1 MFLPIMQLIKDYP
14 HKAFNNSQNIFFVKN
29 KLSRFLA
36 LAVFSAISL
45 PAVTQAASPTQEVN
59 LYTTREP
66 QLVAPM
72 LELFTANTGI
82 KVNTV
87 FVKDGLIERV
97 KTEGAKSSA
106 DVLMT
111 VDIGNLLDLV
121 DAKVVQP
128 VDSKI
133 LNDAIPARL
142 RSANNDWFALSLRDR
157 VLYAN
162 VGSGIKSFEYESLA
176 DPKYKGQVCIRA
188 GQHPYNIALIAAMIA
203 HNGEAETETWL
214 RGVKANLARKA
225 TGGDRNVARDIL
237 GGICNVGIANAYYAG
252 QMKSAP
258 LGSEQRTWGDAI
270 EVIQPT
276 FKKSGGTFVNIS
288 GAAVAKSAPN
298 RENAVKLMEFLVS
311 DAAQA
316 LYADTNFEYPVKAG
330 VKVNAVIESFGTL
343 KPDTMPL
350 TDVAKYRKRAS
361 ELVDKVGFDQ

>member
-1 MFLPIMQLIKDYP
+1 MINSKKLLGSFLT
-14 HKAFNNSQNIFFVKN
+14 
-29 KLSRFLA
+29 LSTFGLMSLSA
-36 LAVFSAISL
+36 L
-45 PAVTQAASPTQEVN
+45 TQAASSSKEVN
-59 LYTTREP
+59 LYTTRETK
-66 QLVAPM
+66 LITPM

-97 KTEGAKSSA
+97 KTEGNKSSA

-111 VDIGNLLDLV
+111 VDIGHLLDLV

-133 LNDAIPARL
+133 LNDAIPARF
-142 RSANNDWFALSLRDR
+142 RGANNDWFALSLRDR
-157 VLYAN
+157 VLYAI
-162 VGSGIKSFEYESLA
+162 VGSGMKTFEYESLA
-176 DPKYKGQVCIRA
+176 DPIYKGQVCIRS

-203 HNGEAETETWL
+203 HNGEAATETWL

-237 GGICNVGIANAYYAG
+237 GGICNIGIANAYYAG

-258 LGSEQRTWGDAI
+258 VGSEQRAWGDAI

-298 RENAVKLMEFLVS
+298 RVNAVKLMEFLVS

-330 VKVNAVIESFGTL
+330 VKVNTIIKSFGTF
-343 KPDTMPL
+343 KPDTLPL

-361 ELVDKVGFDQ
+361 KLVDQVGFDQ

>member
-1 MFLPIMQLIKDYP
+1 MKFYSQHLCSKEHFKTKHLAAK
-14 HKAFNNSQNIFFVKN
+14 KAFLVGALYAST
-29 KLSRFLA
+29 LFLA
-36 LAVFSAISL
+36 FAPTASI
-45 PAVTQAASPTQEVN
+45 AATPTNEVN

-66 QLVAPM
+66 KLIAPM
-72 LELFTANTGI
+72 LELFTANSGI

-97 KTEGAKSSA
+97 KTEGTKSGA

-121 DAKVVQP
+121 DAQVVQP
-128 VDSKI
+128 VHSKT
-133 LNDAIPARL
+133 LNEAVPSYL
-142 RSANNDWFALSLRDR
+142 RSSNNDWFALSLRDR

-162 VGSGIKSFEYESLA
+162 VGSGIKSFEYESLS
-176 DPKYKGQVCIRA
+176 DPKFKGQVCIRS

-203 HNGEAETETWL
+203 HNGEAATETWL
-214 RGVKANLARKA
+214 RGVKSNLARKA

-237 GGICNVGIANAYYAG
+237 GGICNIGIANAYYAG

-258 LGSEQRTWGDAI
+258 AGSEQRAWGDAI

-276 FKKSGGTFVNIS
+276 FKKTGGTFVNIS
-288 GAAVAKSAPN
+288 GVALAKSSPN
-298 RENAVKLMEFLVS
+298 RENAVKLMEFLMS

-330 VKVNAVIESFGTL
+330 VKVNAVIENFGIL

-350 TDVAKYRKRAS
+350 TEVAKYRKRAS
-361 ELVDKVGFDQ
+361 ELVDQVGFDQ